1 MRACHN
7 RAMQPR
13 GAAGASDAHADRH
26 LVGTLLLVIVATAVY
41 FALPVPGRM
50 RGASWAL
57 LFSCGAVAL
66 GLLILLAIRRL
77 LRAGEGA
84 RIRGLVL
91 LLVLTVLWFAWS
103 DATVARLPGQF
114 ADLHTKIDALYFT
127 VSTLTT
133 VGFGDVHA
141 TGQLARAAVTVQMVF
156 NLVFIG
162 LAAGIVTGFLR
173 TRATNR
179 LQPRPRR
186 DEPRPDG
193 QDGAR

>member
-1 MRACHN
+1 
-7 RAMQPR
+7 MQPP
-13 GAAGASDAHADRH
+13 GAAGAAARQSYRQLAMT
-26 LVGTLLLVIVATAVY
+26 LVLVVAATVVY
-41 FALPVPGRM
+41 FAVPVPGRM
-50 RGASWAL
+50 KEFWWAV
-57 LFSCGAVAL
+57 LFGCGAVAL
-66 GLLILLAIRRL
+66 GLLIVLAIRRMF
-77 LRAGEGA
+77 RAGEGA
-84 RIRGLVL
+84 RLRGLVL

-103 DATVARLPGQF
+103 DHAVAMLPGQF

-162 LAAGIVTGFLR
+162 LAAGIVSGFLR
-173 TRATNR
+173 TTAS
-179 LQPRPRR
+179 RR
-186 DEPRPDG
+186 MHPGQRKDEPRPDG

>member
-1 MRACHN
+1 MV
-7 RAMQPR
+7 
-13 GAAGASDAHADRH
+13 
-26 LVGTLLLVIVATAVY
+26 LATIGY
-41 FALPVPGRM
+41 FAVPIPGRM
-50 RGASWAL
+50 RQSSWEL
-57 LFSCGAVAL
+57 LFSCGVAVL
-66 GLLILLAIRRL
+66 GVLILVAIRRM
-77 LRAGEGA
+77 LREGEGA

-91 LLVLTVLWFAWS
+91 LLVLTVLFFSWS
-103 DATVARLPGQF
+103 DKSVAVLPGQF

-162 LAAGIVTGFLR
+162 LSAGIVSGFLR
-173 TRATNR
+173 ARAT
-179 LQPRPRR
+179 RR
-186 DEPRPDG
+186 NTPPGHNGTSPVPDG

>member
-1 MRACHN
+1 
-7 RAMQPR
+7 MQPP
-13 GAAGASDAHADRH
+13 GPANAADAHAVRR
-26 LVGTLLLVIVATAVY
+26 LTVTVVLAVLATAVY
-41 FALPVPGRM
+41 FVLPIPGRM
-50 RGASWAL
+50 REASWAL
-57 LFSCGAVAL
+57 FFSCGVVVL
-66 GLLILLAIRRL
+66 GVLILLAIRRL
-77 LRAGEGA
+77 LRATEGV

-91 LLVLTVLWFAWS
+91 LLVLSVLYFSWS
-103 DATVARLPGQF
+103 DDSVAVLPGQF

-141 TGQLARAAVTVQMVF
+141 VGQLARAAVTIQMVF

-162 LAAGIVTGFLR
+162 LAAGILSGFLR
-173 TRATNR
+173 FRANR
-179 LQPRPRR
+179 IRPGPTR